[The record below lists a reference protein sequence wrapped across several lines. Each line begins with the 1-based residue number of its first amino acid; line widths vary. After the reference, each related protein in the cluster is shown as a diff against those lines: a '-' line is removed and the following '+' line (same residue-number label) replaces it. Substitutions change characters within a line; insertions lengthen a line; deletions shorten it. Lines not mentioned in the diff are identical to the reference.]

1 MGNLVNKKMAQFQQ
15 GVDIEWLDNLPGEE
29 YCQQNPNINV
39 GIAMIIGSRP
49 TQQDSFAV
57 RWIDDSTL
65 VAMVCDGMGGME
77 AGDLAS
83 KRAISFV
90 LDGIEKSCSLKENL
104 DSLFDVVARANRYI
118 YELTDENGKQ
128 VKCGT
133 TMTLALVSDNRLIWL
148 SAGDSSIFYIS
159 SGKLKRVTK
168 EHNYAFLIEMH
179 NEDKSFCIDPD
190 VRLDALVSYLGAPV
204 LKYVDYN
211 TIPWELKKNDMVILC
226 SDGLTKRL
234 SDKEI
239 EAIVKKGKKDT
250 AKRLVRAAIKKG
262 GKYQDNTTVVSLTCK
277 E

>member
-250 AKRLVRAAIKKG
+250 AKRLVSAAIKKG